1 MSSHKNLNQSVSDQ
15 KLVVNKSISNQA
27 NDNLKNAELHD
38 MIELLK

>member
-15 KLVVNKSISNQA
+15 KLVVNKSISNQT